1 MSRMRSM
8 RPIDCCRFIHIVV
21 VVVVLVLFPLLHQ
34 QHYHQH
40 DDYYRYRYRYRHHHR
55 YRHRHR
61 LQYEN
66 VVHWFNLDLEHN
78 NREKPRTTVALQPE
92 EDILSDNIYHNN
104 RWFDDHYADH
114 YGQQWAKIRWADISF
129 LLTMLS
135 LAMNWSTTTS
145 THVALLL
152 TLPVKT

>member
-21 VVVVLVLFPLLHQ
+21 VVVLVLFPLLHQ

-40 DDYYRYRYRYRHHHR
+40 DYYRYRYRHHHHC

-61 LQYEN
+61 WQYEN

-78 NREKPRTTVALQPE
+78 NREKPLTTVALQPE

-114 YGQQWAKIRWADISF
+114 YGKQWAKIRWADISF